1 VNFRHSFTVCWGSV
15 LECNFAHPTFGRWR
29 SSKTMFLLDLKL
41 LEERRMKIFSF
52 VMGAVVL
59 AGLVACKPSADSE
72 ANIAARS
79 SSTAAGA
86 EACSLNDV
94 QFQLVSGAAE
104 FKSLENVDL
113 MTLSANEKSEISKKR
128 KSSNCTPAEMS
139 SLTDIFPSIAAKLS
153 PTSGSEGTATAMAL
167 GDTLMGVP
175 GVTRTEY
182 IRMPTGSRYIAGY
195 NADGMMILLQ
205 RLLQRRP

>member
-1 VNFRHSFTVCWGSV
+1 MQIISY
-15 LECNFAHPTFGRWR
+15 L
-29 SSKTMFLLDLKL
+29 
-41 LEERRMKIFSF
+41 
-52 VMGAVVL
+52 MGAVVL
-59 AGLVACKPSADSE
+59 ASLVACKQSGDSA

-86 EACSLNDV
+86 EACSLNDM
-94 QFQLVSGAAE
+94 QFQLVSSAAE

-113 MTLSANEKSEISKKR
+113 MKLPANEKSEISKKR
-128 KSSNCTPAEMS
+128 NSSNCTPAEMS
-139 SLTDIFPSIAAKLS
+139 SLTDVFPSIASKLS
-153 PTSGSEGTATAMAL
+153 PTGGSEGVATAMAL
-167 GDTLMGVP
+167 GDTVMGVP

-195 NADGMMILLQ
+195 NSDGMMILLQ